1 MKMKTRKGQLTRR
14 DIRLIE
20 YCQSHLPITSDIAGI
35 LFYPNRYIAQRRLNT
50 IYHLEH
56 LNRIDRLIV
65 NQPYIYC
72 LDKKDIRN
80 LPFTK
85 LLSDIYQNEFEIL
98 EYEFDGQTL
107 TVIIHKEEQS
117 YKINTTMENI
127 EQVYKRLSLMT

>member
-1 MKMKTRKGQLTRR
+1 MKTKKGQLTRR

-20 YCQSHLPITSDIAGI
+20 YCQLHLPITSDIAGI

-80 LPFTK
+80 FPFTK

-107 TVIIHKEEQS
+107 TIIIHKGEQS
-117 YKINTTMENI
+117 YKINTTIQNI
-127 EQVYKRLSLMT
+127 EQVYKRLSLTT